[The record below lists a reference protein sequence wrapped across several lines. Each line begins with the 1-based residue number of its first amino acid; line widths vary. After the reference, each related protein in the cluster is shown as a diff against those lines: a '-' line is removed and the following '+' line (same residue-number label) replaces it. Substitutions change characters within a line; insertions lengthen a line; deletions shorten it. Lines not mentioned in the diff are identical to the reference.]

1 MAEQVDLNVV
11 CKNCGSE
18 VSPYITECPYCG
30 QRLRKRAPK
39 LRPDADSEGE
49 LAPAKKRRRRFA
61 RKPREDRPMTW
72 LSMARPYAT
81 ITVVLASGALYIA
94 GATSSLSLYD
104 LGAIIGPLQGDW
116 WRLIAAQ
123 FVYENVGYLFAV
135 AVATAIFG
143 TSLERRYGAPVMLL
157 IFLGAGA
164 AGMYLAS
171 ETANFPVAMGGNA
184 SALGLL
190 CAWAI
195 RDLRSRQAGEDT
207 ESDLFGVVAIAV
219 VLGLM
224 PVLELT
230 ADAFAGLGGAVV
242 GSIAGPAPPEALVD
256 HAPEG
261 RSELRNEHALAQEQR
276 LVPVPAG
283 GRACGALIA
292 RPVGAGVAHV
302 HLVHLPHRTGAFADH
317 ARHEGVR
324 RCRERACGADCRVG
338 RRSASHWHLELSVA
352 RAGHSARP
360 GRGVP
365 AVGDA
370 SRYRQRQQHPVVVG
384 AGAGRADRVRR
395 GAAHVAD

>member
-39 LRPDADSEGE
+39 LRPEGDSAE

-61 RKPREDRPMTW
+61 RKPREERPMTW
-72 LSMARPYAT
+72 LSLGRPYAT
-81 ITVVLASGALYIA
+81 ITAVLASGALYIA
-94 GATSSLSLYD
+94 GATSGLTLFD
-104 LGAIIGPLQGDW
+104 LGAIIGPLDGDW
-116 WRLIAAQ
+116 WRLVAAQ

-171 ETANFPVAMGGNA
+171 EMANFPVAMGGNA

-190 CAWAI
+190 CAWTI
-195 RDLRSRQAGEDT
+195 RDLRDRQAGEDT

-230 ADAFAGLGGAVV
+230 ADAWAGLGGAVV
-242 GSIAGPAPPEALVD
+242 GSLAGIALPK
-256 HAPEG
+256 
-261 RSELRNEHALAQEQR
+261 RS
-276 LVPVPAG
+276 
-283 GRACGALIA
+283 
-292 RPVGAGVAHV
+292 
-302 HLVHLPHRTGAFADH
+302 
-317 ARHEGVR
+317 
-324 RCRERACGADCRVG
+324 
-338 RRSASHWHLELSVA
+338 
-352 RAGHSARP
+352 
-360 GRGVP
+360 
-365 AVGDA
+365 
-370 SRYRQRQQHPVVVG
+370 
-384 AGAGRADRVRR
+384 
-395 GAAHVAD
+395 

>member
-39 LRPDADSEGE
+39 LRPDADSAE
-49 LAPAKKRRRRFA
+49 LAPAKKRRRFA
-61 RKPREDRPMTW
+61 RRSREQRPLSW
-72 LSMARPYAT
+72 LAMSRPYAT
-81 ITVVLASGALYIA
+81 VTVVLVSAALYIA
-94 GATSSLSLYD
+94 DRSGNLGLYD

-135 AVATAIFG
+135 AVAVAIFG
-143 TSLERRYGAPVMLL
+143 TSIERRYGAPVMLL

-171 ETANFPVAMGGNA
+171 ETADFPVAMGGNA

-195 RDLRSRQAGEDT
+195 RDLRDRQAGEDT

-224 PVLELT
+224 PVLEVT
-230 ADAFAGLGGAVV
+230 ADAWAGLAGAVV
-242 GSIAGPAPPEALVD
+242 GSI
-256 HAPEG
+256 
-261 RSELRNEHALAQEQR
+261 
-276 LVPVPAG
+276 
-283 GRACGALIA
+283 
-292 RPVGAGVAHV
+292 VG
-302 HLVHLPHRTGAFADH
+302 LLLPK
-317 ARHEGVR
+317 
-324 RCRERACGADCRVG
+324 RE
-338 RRSASHWHLELSVA
+338 
-352 RAGHSARP
+352 
-360 GRGVP
+360 
-365 AVGDA
+365 
-370 SRYRQRQQHPVVVG
+370 
-384 AGAGRADRVRR
+384 
-395 GAAHVAD
+395 